1 MKNNTILKV
10 IGGFF
15 ALVVVAILL
24 IFLPAGSASL
34 EKGWALMGL
43 FFVPM
48 LMVIAMLL
56 STSPDTLTS
65 CFQING
71 PRPINKIGLGIC
83 GGFTLVLFVL
93 TGLST
98 RLKWMQAE
106 GAGFIIGTILFI
118 AGYALFIEA
127 VREKHW
133 VIRSSAAIDDL
144 DICDT
149 GVHGFIRQ
157 PMYGALILIFMGI
170 PLMLGSMIGFLFSL
184 LTPVLIV
191 IRIIKWEKTLEAEL
205 PGYTD
210 YEDII
215 KFRLIPFVW

>member
-1 MKNNTILKV
+1 MRRI
-10 IGGFF
+10 
-15 ALVVVAILL
+15 
-24 IFLPAGSASL
+24 
-34 EKGWALMGL
+34 
-43 FFVPM
+43 
-48 LMVIAMLL
+48 
-56 STSPDTLTS
+56 
-65 CFQING
+65 
-71 PRPINKIGLGIC
+71 
-83 GGFTLVLFVL
+83 TLVLFVL

>member
-56 STSPDTLTS
+56 SSSPDTLTS

-83 GGFTLVLFVL
+83 GGL
-93 TGLST
+93 
-98 RLKWMQAE
+98 RWC
-106 GAGFIIGTILFI
+106 
-118 AGYALFIEA
+118 
-127 VREKHW
+127 
-133 VIRSSAAIDDL
+133 SS
-144 DICDT
+144 C
-149 GVHGFIRQ
+149 
-157 PMYGALILIFMGI
+157 
-170 PLMLGSMIGFLFSL
+170 
-184 LTPVLIV
+184 
-191 IRIIKWEKTLEAEL
+191 
-205 PGYTD
+205 
-210 YEDII
+210 
-215 KFRLIPFVW
+215 